1 MQPSLV
7 PRSFSRTC
15 TTPTKSQKASVANW
29 AHGGSGIRS
38 RHEQVGFSQSK
49 PEATGLCL
57 THPETDPPRQPE
69 LPATPGCTATRS
81 QAPVRPEHQ
90 LPDRSPFGGSFRYD
104 SPRKRP
110 TKQRTPGAREKAD
123 PKSQLLTRYH
133 PIPGHSAELHFPSDA
148 AEGDG
153 RTGAQPRDATRG
165 KAQAQRWRVPP
176 KTCKI
181 AGRHLG
187 TSQKPIRQALRL
199 RMN

>member
-123 PKSQLLTRYH
+123 PSLNFSRATIPSQSTARNYTFRAMLRRGTDAQAHNRATRHATRHKRRGGGCHRRRAKSQ
-133 PIPGHSAELHFPSDA
+133 A
-148 AEGDG
+148 ATWGQA
-153 RTGAQPRDATRG
+153 RNPLG
-165 KAQAQRWRVPP
+165 KR
-176 KTCKI
+176 CD
-181 AGRHLG
+181 
-187 TSQKPIRQALRL
+187 
-199 RMN
+199 